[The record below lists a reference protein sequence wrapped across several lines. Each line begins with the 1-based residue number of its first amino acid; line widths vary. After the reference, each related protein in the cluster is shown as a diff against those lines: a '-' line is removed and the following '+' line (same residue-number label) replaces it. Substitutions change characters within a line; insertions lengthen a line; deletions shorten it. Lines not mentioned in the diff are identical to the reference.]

1 MANFKT
7 IEKKMVTNGWF
18 LVRVSGSHYQY
29 KHSANPNTIT
39 IPNHNGKD
47 LSVGVLKNLE
57 KMTGLSLRR

>member
-29 KHSANPNTIT
+29 KHPANPNTIT
-39 IPNHNGKD
+39 ISNHNGKD
-47 LSVGVLKNLE
+47 LSLGVLKNLE
-57 KMTGLSLRR
+57 KITGLSLRR